1 MDRRHH
7 ARSSP
12 PGLAFV
18 KIEPGMGGTMV
29 DLCEGGL
36 GFRVI
41 MPLLDDSGPVKV
53 SFSLDANSLL
63 EASGEV
69 AWADAT
75 KQHGGVRFT
84 NIRDDVRAQLRDFLA
99 KSILPVQPSEPVFSP
114 AFNTSAL
121 SPLTAPISGRPAQ
134 PSANKA
140 SAPAPDPASTT
151 PKAPAPGPVVVA
163 PKVTPAPATAVEAAP
178 PKRAVP
184 MKPRTALAKMPFLN
198 PAANQPAAQAT
209 SQAGTS
215 PASLP
220 EFDAPASKQ
229 SPVAEPA
236 FERAPR
242 YEPPA
247 EYVAGAPSTAR
258 IPSDSLLGK
267 VQEIR
272 PSRVAPPAQPTPAQA
287 PPDMARRMAA
297 AGAASASATSNSM
310 AGAAEVSLPPAPA
323 PSRPSAPAQKVTSAP
338 ASAPLASAPRP
349 SATQPPVS
357 AAADTAAPA
366 MAAASAATST
376 ASGFKFPPA
385 MSTSL
390 ASAEQYWRT
399 IVLDPA
405 KDLYQNRKKFLS
417 RLPKELRNKQFVG
430 RTAGA
435 GVGTAFVIL
444 LLLTTYN
451 YFKSARAMSA
461 QTASQVAQTPPTQT
475 TQPPQGATSPA
486 SVAATSSASAPSAT
500 NATSTPAPT
509 APTNTKRSDRT
520 ERASVT
526 NVSETGRTNSR
537 SYSAHSD
544 SLPTSAAIQSDTTGN
559 AELQLAR
566 HYLDGQPEDQ
576 NQTLAIQW
584 LWSAVKKG
592 NAQADM
598 LLADMYLRGQGVTQ
612 NCEQSRVLLL
622 AAANSGSSLAKQ
634 RLASLDSEGCS
645 AHSAQN

>member
-41 MPLLDDSGPVKV
+41 MPLLDESGPVKI

-99 KSILPVQPSEPVFSP
+99 KSILPVQPSEQVFSP
-114 AFNTSAL
+114 AFNASAFTTLNAPL
-121 SPLTAPISGRPAQ
+121 SGKPAQ
-134 PSANKA
+134 PSVSKA
-140 SAPAPDPASTT
+140 DAPAADPVSTP
-151 PKAPAPGPVVVA
+151 PKAPAPGPMVVA
-163 PKVTPAPATAVEAAP
+163 PKVTPAPAADVEATP

-184 MKPRTALAKMPFLN
+184 MKPRTTPAKMPFLN
-198 PAANQPAAQAT
+198 PPANQPAAQAT
-209 SQAGTS
+209 SQASTN
-215 PASLP
+215 PASIP
-220 EFDAPASKQ
+220 EFDAPASRQ
-229 SPVAEPA
+229 SPVAEQV
-236 FERAPR
+236 FENAPR
-242 YEPPA
+242 YQTPA
-247 EYVAGAPSTAR
+247 EYGTGAPSTSR
-258 IPSDSLLGK
+258 IASDSLLGK

-272 PSRVAPPAQPTPAQA
+272 PSRIAPPAQPTPAQA

-297 AGAASASATSNSM
+297 AGAASASATSSSM
-310 AGAAEVSLPPAPA
+310 ASAAEVSLSRAA
-323 PSRPSAPAQKVTSAP
+323 AVTRPSAPAQRVAATPPSSTLTSAP
-338 ASAPLASAPRP
+338 PPAAA
-349 SATQPPVS
+349 QPPVA
-357 AAADTAAPA
+357 AAADTAAPSL
-366 MAAASAATST
+366 AAASVAASP
-376 ASGFKFPPA
+376 ASSFKFPPA

-390 ASAEQYWRT
+390 ASAEQYWRSV
-399 IVLDPA
+399 VLDPA
-405 KDLYQNRKKFLS
+405 KDLYQNREKFLS
-417 RLPKELRNKQFVG
+417 RLPEELRNKQFVG

-435 GVGTAFVIL
+435 GVVTAFVIL

-461 QTASQVAQTPPTQT
+461 QPATQVAQTQPI
-475 TQPPQGATSPA
+475 QPPPQ
-486 SVAATSSASAPSAT
+486 AATSAANVAGTSSATTPAAATTPSAPAPA
-500 NATSTPAPT
+500 ATSR
-509 APTNTKRSDRT
+509 RSDRT
-520 ERASVT
+520 ERASVAS
-526 NVSETGRTNSR
+526 VSETSSGRAGSR
-537 SYSAHSD
+537 SSSAHSD
-544 SLPTSAAIQSDTTGN
+544 ALPTSAAIQTDTTGN

-566 HYLDGQPEDQ
+566 HYLDGQGEDQ

-634 RLASLDSEGCS
+634 RLEGLDSEGCS